1 MQLFVKETLVFIV
14 IYIMKL
20 RFKKF
25 KEIFTMK
32 KNYRFHF
39 IVTEAYNS
47 IMLPYLMESFGTK
60 KLSTLFEKM
69 FSLFNKNL
77 PRIKQIIG
85 DHRSE
90 YTLIADLKE
99 ERVDKFGRL
108 NKENYLLL
116 KKWHYKFNE
125 FGMAG
130 MMRDM
135 ILFFYN
141 GINQYGVDKFI
152 ELISKKLK
160 VGMIIVGTRDKMA
173 QLLSIFAKKLFLLQ
187 NIIDNF
193 IEYT

>member
-1 MQLFVKETLVFIV
+1 
-14 IYIMKL
+14 
-20 RFKKF
+20 
-25 KEIFTMK
+25 MK
-32 KNYRFHF
+32 KNKPFHF
-39 IVTEAYNS
+39 IITEVDNNET
-47 IMLPYLMESFGTK
+47 LPYLMKSFGMK

-69 FSLFNKNL
+69 FLLFNKNL

-85 DHRSE
+85 DHQSE
-90 YTLIADLKE
+90 YALISDLKD
-99 ERVDKFGRL
+99 ERVDKSVRL
-108 NKENYLLL
+108 SKENYLLL

-141 GINQYGVDKFI
+141 GISKYGVDKFI

-160 VGMIIVGTRDKMA
+160 VGKIIVGTREKMT
-173 QLLSIFAKKLFLLQ
+173 QLLSTVVKKLFLIQ
-187 NIIDNF
+187 NIIDNL

>member
-1 MQLFVKETLVFIV
+1 
-14 IYIMKL
+14 
-20 RFKKF
+20 
-25 KEIFTMK
+25 MK
-32 KNYRFHF
+32 KNKPFHF
-39 IVTEAYNS
+39 IIAEPDNNT
-47 IMLPYLMESFGTK
+47 ILPFLMESFSTK

-69 FSLFNKNL
+69 FLLFNKNL

-85 DHRSE
+85 DHQSE
-90 YTLIADLKE
+90 YALISDLKD
-99 ERVDKFGRL
+99 ERVDKSVRL
-108 NKENYLLL
+108 SKENYLLL

-141 GINQYGVDKFI
+141 GISKYGVDKFI

-160 VGMIIVGTRDKMA
+160 VGKIIVGTREKMT
-173 QLLSIFAKKLFLLQ
+173 QLLSTVVKKLFLIQ
-187 NIIDNF
+187 NIIDNL